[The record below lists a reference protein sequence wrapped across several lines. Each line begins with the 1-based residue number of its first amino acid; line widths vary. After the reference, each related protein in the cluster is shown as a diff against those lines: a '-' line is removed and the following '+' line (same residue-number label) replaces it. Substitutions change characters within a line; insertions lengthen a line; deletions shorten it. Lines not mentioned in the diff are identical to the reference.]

1 MLKNSGYKTGAGKS
15 TCDYGCNVLDRS
27 SAMKNLKKLT
37 KKESSVVK
45 ILKSL
50 GVNCGLIGAYFLL
63 APILSHLPIKSAS
76 HHSSLNSEF
85 VFVIACVSGLLFG
98 MPLLLRGADF
108 RMTKKKLV
116 EMEECHSNIYSEDVI
131 KLSQQAVEMPVAL
144 PVAWDCLK
152 EATNGLDI
160 KALDKRRAAWLVDS
174 VDDDSRTVRCS
185 LKYMADP
192 LGRKLSQIYPRTIEM
207 VASVDGHGVN
217 TKLRTRYT
225 FATPMDLEAVSE
237 IISKTNSRLNE
248 MIVVADKSV
257 KEYREHKRGASA
269 VAQLEKPSNLN
280 LENLGKIDL
289 PISLN

>member
-1 MLKNSGYKTGAGKS
+1 
-15 TCDYGCNVLDRS
+15 
-27 SAMKNLKKLT
+27 MKNLKKLT
-37 KKESSVVK
+37 NKESSGVK
-45 ILKSL
+45 LLKTL
-50 GVNCGLIGAYFLL
+50 GLYGCLFAAYVLIKPLL
-63 APILSHLPIKSAS
+63 GHLPAS
-76 HHSSLNSEF
+76 PNSEYSPLAQQLIF
-85 VFVIACVSGLLFG
+85 TVVCMSGLLIG
-98 MPLLLRGADF
+98 MPLLVRGAEF
-108 RMTKKKLV
+108 RMTREKLE
-116 EMEECHSNIYSEDVI
+116 EMEANQSNVYTDDVI

-174 VDDDSRTVRCS
+174 VDDDRRTVKCS
-185 LKYMADP
+185 LQYIADP

-248 MIVVADKSV
+248 MIVIADKSV
-257 KEYREHKRGASA
+257 REQKVQRDQMRNSST
-269 VAQLEKPSNLN
+269 VAQLEKPSTLN
-280 LENLGKIDL
+280 LDNLGKIDL